1 MTDRGHISDRNPS
14 VIHLLAKR
22 NAVRS
27 RGRNGILFL
36 AVVLGILNLAMAFGV
51 ANGKIQ
57 AEYLRAVR
65 REGTAATTILRE
77 GTKEQYVKIKSLN
90 YIEQAGR
97 MAGVGSAYS
106 GKEKIGYIA
115 VLDKTAWEEMM
126 KPAYT
131 NIKGHYPEKADE
143 IMLPQRVLEQMG
155 ITEPKDGQR
164 ITLTVEIG
172 LFRQTEETFYL
183 SGWYQDYAN
192 PASHTALAYVSE
204 SKLKIWGQDL
214 ESGSDILIRQKDWM
228 DGHTAE
234 EKLYD
239 DIKMKNDAQNF
250 TGGNTYTYEA
260 VNRFLGGYEMA
271 GLAAF
276 LVLAAAYFL
285 IHNVLWISIAEDI
298 RQMGLLYTLGATKRQ
313 IRGLYFRQ
321 IGFVLLSGIAAGGG
335 ISWLLLVVWL
345 PGFLGRQYL
354 SQYGGSQGVEICAPL
369 FLVGAVLFVGSVT
382 MLAGAAVV
390 FQTVE
395 MSCLEAMHYTGK
407 RKKKKWGRYRRK
419 SRDKKKSWKEKEE
432 IWRMAWKNLFR
443 TRGKVAWTVLSL
455 FLGVVT
461 ALGAVVITAG
471 TDYTHVFDKIP
482 DFVIAGE
489 FAPWAEA
496 EGWGKEYLG
505 REPGEDWFLT
515 EGSMIGLL
523 SENDY
528 EEFSPISKETKNQLL
543 KAAEGEEGSVHLTE
557 GAYMEAE
564 FTRRG
569 IQPMIEDMMEAE
581 TEQMIIETSG
591 CTIQILTDKEIEE
604 LKEFAE
610 EQSLQLDMESLENGS
625 GVLLVQ
631 DHILSKD
638 KQKQAEEAIGEPIW
652 FHSLWT
658 KEERER
664 RIEEEGDG
672 KKLMG
677 ETQEKSRTEM
687 TLCGYIDNTLEGFP
701 KLKQAWHGPCILYFV
716 ISESGF
722 EKLQTEKKTFS
733 MEINVQQEREDETK
747 REIQRILSK
756 ENQIREEDKETGL
769 FMISRQTLQ
778 KEAEGYV
785 KGNRFILGFLGAVL
799 ILAGLMNYFNVIAMG
814 IIAREKEFA
823 VLESLGMTKKQQK
836 SMLVREGL
844 GYFFMTVI
852 LLAVLGIPGLFLLSL
867 YMKARLYY
875 FVFRWPAAAAAV
887 ILVAFMLLCVT
898 VPEVIYWYWKRKNNC
913 HIADR

>member
-1 MTDRGHISDRNPS
+1 MIERGHISDRNPS

-22 NAVRS
+22 NAARS
-27 RGRNGILFL
+27 RGRNVILLF
-36 AVVLGILNLAMAFGV
+36 AVALGIFNLAMAFGV
-51 ANGKIQ
+51 AKGKIQ

-65 REGTAATTILRE
+65 REGTAATTILKE

-97 MAGVGSAYS
+97 MAGVGSAYN

-115 VLDKTAWEEMM
+115 VLDETAWEEMM

-143 IMLPQRVLEQMG
+143 IMVSRRVLEQMG
-155 ITEPKDGQR
+155 ITEPKEGQR
-164 ITLTVEIG
+164 IVLTVEIG
-172 LFRQTEETFYL
+172 LFRQVEETFYL
-183 SGWYQDYAN
+183 SGWYQDYTN
-192 PASHTALAYVSE
+192 PVSHTALAYVSE

-214 ESGSDILIRQKDWM
+214 ESGSDILISQKDWM

-239 DIKMKNDAQNF
+239 DVKMKNDAQSF
-250 TGGNTYTYEA
+250 IGGNTYTYEA

-271 GLAAF
+271 GFAAF
-276 LVLAAAYFL
+276 LVLAAVYFL
-285 IHNVLWISIAEDI
+285 IRNVLWISMAEDI

-321 IGFVLLSGIAAGGG
+321 IGFVFLSGMAAGGG
-335 ISWLLLVVWL
+335 IAWFLLSVWL

-354 SQYGGSQGVEICAPL
+354 SQYGGREGLEVHTFL
-369 FLVGAVLFVGSVT
+369 FLLGAVLFVGSVT
-382 MLAGAAVV
+382 LFAAAAVV
-390 FQTVE
+390 FRTVE
-395 MSCLEAMHYTGK
+395 MSCLEAMHYTGTQK
-407 RKKKKWGRYRRK
+407 KKNEGRHRKKIWENTN
-419 SRDKKKSWKEKEE
+419 KKKVWREKEE
-432 IWRMAWKNLFR
+432 IWRMAWRNLLR
-443 TRGKVAWTVLSL
+443 TRGRVIWTILSL
-455 FLGVVT
+455 FLGVAT
-461 ALGAVVITAG
+461 ALGTVVITAG
-471 TDYTHVFDKIP
+471 TDYTHVFDKMP

-543 KAAEGEEGSVHLTE
+543 EAAEAEEGSVHLTE

-564 FTRRG
+564 FTQRG
-569 IQPMIEDMMEAE
+569 IQPMIEDMEEAE

-591 CTIQILTDKEIEE
+591 CTIQILTDREIEQ

-610 EQSLQLDMESLENGS
+610 EQSLQLDMESLENGA

-631 DHILSKD
+631 DHILSKE

-652 FHSLWT
+652 FQSLWT

-672 KKLMG
+672 EKLMG
-677 ETQEKSRTEM
+677 ETWEKNRTEM
-687 TLCGYIDNTLEGFP
+687 ILCGYIDNTLEEFP
-701 KLKQAWHGPCILYFV
+701 KLKQAWHGPGILYFV
-716 ISESGF
+716 TSKAGF
-722 EKLQTEKKTFS
+722 EKLSTEKKTFF
-733 MEINVQQEREDETK
+733 MEINIHQEREDETK
-747 REIQRILSK
+747 RKIQRILSK
-756 ENQIREEDKETGL
+756 ENQIREKDKETGL

-785 KGNRFILGFLGAVL
+785 KGNRFILGFLSAVL
-799 ILAGLMNYFNVIAMG
+799 SLAGVMNYFNVMAMG
-814 IIAREKEFA
+814 ILERQKEFA
-823 VLESLGMTKKQQK
+823 VLESLGMTMKQQK
-836 SMLVREGL
+836 GMLVREGM

-852 LLAVLGIPGLFLLSL
+852 LLIVIGVPALFLLSL
-867 YMKARLYY
+867 YMKARIYY
-875 FVFRWPAAAAAV
+875 FVFRWPAATAAI
-887 ILVAFMLLCVT
+887 ILSVFMILCVA
-898 VPEVIYWYWKRKNNC
+898 VPEVSYWYWKRKNN
-913 HIADR
+913 